1 MKYKHDE
8 SKKLNNLKNENI
20 RLLKWVFS
28 EEKYSDRDHNI
39 KKAQS
44 LAIEIVVAF
53 VHYSFQQCCMK
64 ILTCSFQ
71 INKMSYNM

>member
-44 LAIEIVVAF
+44 LAIEIVVVF
-53 VHYSFQQCCMK
+53 VHYTFNNVVWK
-64 ILTCSFQ
+64 
-71 INKMSYNM
+71 Y